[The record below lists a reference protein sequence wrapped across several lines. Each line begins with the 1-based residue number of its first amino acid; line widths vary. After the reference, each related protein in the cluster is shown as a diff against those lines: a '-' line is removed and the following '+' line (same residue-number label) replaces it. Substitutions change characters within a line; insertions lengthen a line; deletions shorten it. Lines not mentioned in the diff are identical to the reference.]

1 MAALRRE
8 GVCKTGPN
16 DYRSYIFHGGPMPE
30 FCSFLV
36 FRSSE
41 IDLIHSI
48 CATANWSTRDIPDPS
63 MRYAFSE
70 RGGISELS
78 QASALKDIGI
88 CREGQEGGR
97 LLLLDTE
104 QVDAN
109 NIVQLVCAANLILEG
124 FPGIRNPPKAGFE
137 LSDEEAD
144 REITFENL
152 FRRDFFFQWFTYRE
166 TLPVAVAI
174 AAEAWRNK
182 KLVYAIHKLAHS
194 YETEYV
200 TPWSMHP
207 RYGQVFEKHT
217 DDFASHVGTSVAI
230 NLAYSAIEEL
240 DLGVK
245 ASGKIPRSIG
255 EGTFVWKQKVLGPFK
270 ARLRNAGIDPERT
283 IDWVTRGDQS
293 EVQVYDMFNQL
304 SEYSDG
310 VEVRDRKVSLPDAIN
325 FSEFLRNKMTAH
337 AFSSETQRLG
347 PYEVYNVQQVARFL
361 ILSKCNLWNTW
372 TEELRKRY
380 N

>member
-1 MAALRRE
+1 
-8 GVCKTGPN
+8 
-16 DYRSYIFHGGPMPE
+16 MPD

-36 FRSSE
+36 FRPCE

-78 QASALKDIGI
+78 QASALKDIGA
-88 CREGQEGGR
+88 RRDGQQSGR
-97 LLLLDTE
+97 LLLLETE
-104 QVDAN
+104 QAQAD
-109 NIVQLVCAANLILEG
+109 NIIQLVCAATVILEG
-124 FPGIRNPPKAGFE
+124 FPVIKNPPTFGFE
-137 LSDEEAD
+137 LSDDEAD
-144 REITFENL
+144 RETTFENL
-152 FRRDFFFQWFTYRE
+152 FRRDVLFQRFTYLH

-174 AAEAWRNK
+174 AAEAWGNM
-182 KLVYAIHKLAHS
+182 KLVYAIHKLAQS
-194 YETEYV
+194 YETECV
-200 TPWSMHP
+200 TPWSMRP
-207 RYGQVFEKHT
+207 RNGQVFEKHT

-230 NLAYSAIEEL
+230 NLAYSSIEEL

-245 ASGKIPRSIG
+245 ASGKTPRSIG
-255 EGTFVWKQKVLGPFK
+255 EGTFVWNPKVLEPFK
-270 ARLRNAGIDPERT
+270 ARLQKAGIDPERT

-293 EVQVYDMFNQL
+293 EVPVYEMLNQL
-304 SEYSDG
+304 SEHSDG
-310 VEVRDRKVSLPDAIN
+310 LEVRDRQVSVPEAIN
-325 FSEFLRNKMTAH
+325 FCEYLRNTMTAH
-337 AFSSETQRLG
+337 AFSSKTNRLG

-361 ILSKCNLWNTW
+361 ILSKCDLWNTW

>member
-1 MAALRRE
+1 
-8 GVCKTGPN
+8 
-16 DYRSYIFHGGPMPE
+16 MPE
-30 FCSFLV
+30 FCSFLL
-36 FRSSE
+36 FRPSE

-78 QASALKDIGI
+78 QASALKDIGVR
-88 CREGQEGGR
+88 REGQQGGR
-97 LLLLDTE
+97 LLLLETE
-104 QVDAN
+104 QTEAD
-109 NIVQLVCAANLILEG
+109 NIIQLVCAAYVILEG
-124 FPGIRNPPKAGFE
+124 FPVIKNPPAYGFE
-137 LSDEEAD
+137 LSDDEAD

-152 FRRDFFFQWFTYRE
+152 FRSDGLFQWFTYGHR
-166 TLPVAVAI
+166 LPVAVAI

-182 KLVYAIHKLAHS
+182 KLIYAIHKLAQS
-194 YETEYV
+194 YETECV

-207 RYGQVFEKHT
+207 LSGQVFEKHT
-217 DDFASHVGTSVAI
+217 DNFASHVGTSVAI

-245 ASGKIPRSIG
+245 ASGEVPRSIG
-255 EGTFVWKQKVLGPFK
+255 EGTFVWNPKVLGPFK
-270 ARLRNAGIDPERT
+270 GRLRKAGIDPERT

-293 EVQVYDMFNQL
+293 EVPVYEMLNQL
-304 SEYSDG
+304 SEHSDG
-310 VEVRDRKVSLPDAIN
+310 VEVRDRQVSVPDTIN
-325 FSEFLRNKMTAH
+325 FCEYLRNTMTAH
-337 AFSSETQRLG
+337 AFSSKTNRLG

-380 N
+380 S

>member
-1 MAALRRE
+1 
-8 GVCKTGPN
+8 
-16 DYRSYIFHGGPMPE
+16 MPE

-36 FRSSE
+36 FRPSE

-70 RGGISELS
+70 TGISELA
-78 QASALKDIGI
+78 QVSALEDIGI
-88 CREGQEGGR
+88 RREGKQIGR
-97 LLLLDTE
+97 LLLLETE
-104 QVDAN
+104 QAEAAN
-109 NIVQLVCAANLILEG
+109 IIQLVCAANIILEG
-124 FPGIRNPPKAGFE
+124 FPVFKNPPTSGFE
-137 LSDEEAD
+137 LSDNEAD
-144 REITFENL
+144 REITFENV
-152 FRRDFFFQWFTYRE
+152 FQSDGFFQLFTYRH
-166 TLPVAVAI
+166 TLPVAVAV
-174 AAEAWRNK
+174 AAAAWENNR
-182 KLVYAIHKLAHS
+182 LVYAIHKLAKS
-194 YETEYV
+194 YETECV

-207 RYGQVFEKHT
+207 RNGQVFEKHT
-217 DDFASHVGTSVAI
+217 ENFASHVGTSVAI
-230 NLAYSAIEEL
+230 NLAYSAMEEL

-245 ASGKIPRSIG
+245 ASRENPRNIK
-255 EGTFVWKQKVLGPFK
+255 GTPHWEPEFLKQFKERLHK
-270 ARLRNAGIDPERT
+270 ARINPERT

-293 EVQVYDMFNQL
+293 EVPVYEMLNQL

-310 VEVRDRKVSLPDAIN
+310 AEVRDRQILLPDAIN
-325 FSEFLRNKMTAH
+325 FSEYLRNKMTAH
-337 AFSSETQRLG
+337 AFSSETNRLG

>member
-1 MAALRRE
+1 
-8 GVCKTGPN
+8 
-16 DYRSYIFHGGPMPE
+16 MPE

-36 FRSSE
+36 FRPCE

-48 CATANWSTRDIPDPS
+48 CATAKWSTRDIPDPS
-63 MRYAFSE
+63 MRYAFSQ

-78 QASALKDIGI
+78 QASALKDISVR
-88 CREGQEGGR
+88 REGQQGGR
-97 LLLLDTE
+97 LLLLETGQTE
-104 QVDAN
+104 AD
-109 NIVQLVCAANLILEG
+109 NIIQLVCAANVVLEG
-124 FPGIRNPPKAGFE
+124 FPVIKNPPTFGFE
-137 LSDEEAD
+137 LSDDEAD

-152 FRRDFFFQWFTYRE
+152 FRRDVLFQWFTYRH

-182 KLVYAIHKLAHS
+182 KLVYAIHKLAQS
-194 YETEYV
+194 YETECV

-207 RYGQVFEKHT
+207 RNGQVFEKHT

-230 NLAYSAIEEL
+230 NLAYSSIEEL

-255 EGTFVWKQKVLGPFK
+255 EGTFVWNQKVLEPFK

-293 EVQVYDMFNQL
+293 EVKVYDMFNQL

-337 AFSSETQRLG
+337 AFSSDTQRLG

-361 ILSKCNLWNTW
+361 ILSKCNLWNTR
-372 TEELRKRY
+372 TEGLRKRY

>member
-1 MAALRRE
+1 
-8 GVCKTGPN
+8 
-16 DYRSYIFHGGPMPE
+16 MPE

-36 FRSSE
+36 FRPCE

-70 RGGISELS
+70 RGGVSELS
-78 QASALKDIGI
+78 QASALAEIGFR
-88 CREGQEGGR
+88 REGQQGGR
-97 LLLLDTE
+97 LLLLETE
-104 QVDAN
+104 KAEAD
-109 NIVQLVCAANLILEG
+109 NIIQLTCAANVILEG
-124 FPGIRNPPKAGFE
+124 FPVIKNPPTAGFE
-137 LSDEEAD
+137 LSDDEED
-144 REITFENL
+144 REITFENV
-152 FRRDFFFQWFTYRE
+152 FRSDGFFQWFTYRQ

-174 AAEAWRNK
+174 AAKAWRDK
-182 KLVYAIHKLAHS
+182 KLVYAIHKLARS
-194 YETEYV
+194 YETECV

-207 RYGQVFEKHT
+207 RYGQVFEKHS

-245 ASGKIPRSIG
+245 ASREVQRSIG
-255 EGTFVWKQKVLGPFK
+255 EGTFVWNPKVLEPFK
-270 ARLRNAGIDPERT
+270 GRLRKAGIDPKRT

-293 EVQVYDMFNQL
+293 EVPVYEMLNQL
-304 SEYSDG
+304 SEHSDG
-310 VEVRDRKVSLPDAIN
+310 VEVRDREVSVPDAIN
-325 FSEFLRNKMTAH
+325 FSEFLRNTMTAH
-337 AFSSETQRLG
+337 AFSSETNRLG

-361 ILSKCNLWNTW
+361 ILSKCNLWNSW

>member
-1 MAALRRE
+1 
-8 GVCKTGPN
+8 
-16 DYRSYIFHGGPMPE
+16 MPE

-36 FRSSE
+36 FRPNE

-63 MRYAFSE
+63 MRYAFTE
-70 RGGISELS
+70 RGGFSELA
-78 QASALKDIGI
+78 QASALEDIGI
-88 CREGQEGGR
+88 RREGQQGGR
-97 LLLLDTE
+97 LLLLETE
-104 QVDAN
+104 RTEAD
-109 NIVQLVCAANLILEG
+109 NIIQLVCAANVILEG
-124 FPGIRNPPKAGFE
+124 FPVIKNPPTCGFP
-137 LSDEEAD
+137 LSDDEAD
-144 REITFENL
+144 RQIALENVFRSDGFFE
-152 FRRDFFFQWFTYRE
+152 WFTYCQ

-174 AAEAWRNK
+174 AAEAWGNK
-182 KLVYAIHKLAHS
+182 KLVYAILKLAQS
-194 YETEYV
+194 YETECV

-217 DDFASHVGTSVAI
+217 DNFASHVGTSVAV

-245 ASGKIPRSIG
+245 ASRENPRNTK
-255 EGTFVWKQKVLGPFK
+255 GTPHWEPEFLKKFK

-283 IDWVTRGDQS
+283 IDWVSRGDQS
-293 EVQVYDMFNQL
+293 EVPVYEMFNQL
-304 SEYSDG
+304 TEYSDG

-325 FSEFLRNKMTAH
+325 FCEFLRNTMTAH
-337 AFSSETQRLG
+337 AFSSKTQRLG

-361 ILSKCNLWNTW
+361 ILSKCNLWNTR

>member
-1 MAALRRE
+1 
-8 GVCKTGPN
+8 
-16 DYRSYIFHGGPMPE
+16 MPE

-36 FRSSE
+36 FRPCE

-70 RGGISELS
+70 GGGFSELS
-78 QASALKDIGI
+78 QASALKDIGVR
-88 CREGQEGGR
+88 REGQQGGR
-97 LLLLDTE
+97 LLLLEAEQTE
-104 QVDAN
+104 AE
-109 NIVQLVCAANLILEG
+109 NIIQLVCAANVILEG
-124 FPGIRNPPKAGFE
+124 IPGIKSLPAFE
-137 LSDEEAD
+137 LSDDEAD

-152 FRRDFFFQWFTYRE
+152 FRRDIFFQCFTYRN
-166 TLPVAVAI
+166 TLSVAVAI
-174 AAEAWRNK
+174 AAEAWGNNR
-182 KLVYAIHKLAHS
+182 LVYAIHKLALS
-194 YETEYV
+194 YETESV

-217 DDFASHVGTSVAI
+217 DNFASHVGTSVAI
-230 NLAYSAIEEL
+230 NLAYSAIQEL
-240 DLGVK
+240 DLDVK
-245 ASGKIPRSIG
+245 ASREDPRNIK
-255 EGTFVWKQKVLGPFK
+255 GTPHWEPEFLTKFK
-270 ARLRNAGIDPERT
+270 KRLHEAGIDPERT

-293 EVQVYDMFNQL
+293 EVPVYEILDRL
-304 SEYSDG
+304 SDYSDG
-310 VEVRDRKVSLPDAIN
+310 AEVRDRQIPLPDAIN
-325 FSEFLRNKMTAH
+325 FSEYLRNKMTAH
-337 AFSSETQRLG
+337 AFSSETKRLG